1 MSLEDKLND
10 TDPQITELR
19 NALLNAQRQ
28 LAKVKKNRD
37 DFTAAVVQAAHDAM
51 LSAGPLPAVPT
62 PVKDTHKEN

>member
-37 DFTAAVVQAAHDAM
+37 DFTACLLYTSDAAD
-51 LSAGPLPAVPT
+51 
-62 PVKDTHKEN
+62 E